1 MTMHIQPMIDDGYA
15 VRNALAD
22 DAQQLRLAREMRQMA
37 LQNYLKAK
45 QDYADAEAEFVAEYT
60 YTSEDY
66 GAAKN
71 EKQREVL
78 RDAALVRARQAGYL
92 ATVWRV
98 LNDAKVTFDNAD
110 MAFEQAADSFKA
122 SRAAAELTAAALR
135 AASV

>member
-1 MTMHIQPMIDDGYA
+1 MMTALQPMIDDGYV

-22 DAQQLRLAREMRQMA
+22 DAQSLRLAREMRQVA
-37 LQNYLKAK
+37 LQNYLTAK
-45 QDYADAEAEFVAEYT
+45 QHYSDAEAEFIAEFT
-60 YTSEDY
+60 YTDEAY

-71 EKQREVL
+71 EGQRAII
-78 RDAALVRARQAGYL
+78 RDAALVKARQSGYL
-92 ATVWRV
+92 AVTWRIS
-98 LNDAKVTFDNAD
+98 NDAKIAFDNAD

>member
-1 MTMHIQPMIDDGYA
+1 MMTALQPMIDDGYV

-22 DAQQLRLAREMRQMA
+22 DAQSLRLAREMRQVA
-37 LQNYLKAK
+37 LQNYLTAK
-45 QDYADAEAEFVAEYT
+45 QHYSDAEAEFIAEFT
-60 YTSEDY
+60 YTDETY

-71 EKQREVL
+71 EGQRAII
-78 RDAALVRARQAGYL
+78 RDAALVRVRQSGYL
-92 ATVWRV
+92 STAWRM
-98 LNDAKVTFDNAD
+98 LNDAKIVFDNAD

>member
-1 MTMHIQPMIDDGYA
+1 MMTALQPMIDDGYA

-22 DAQQLRLAREMRQMA
+22 DVQSLRLAREMRQAA
-37 LQNYLKAK
+37 LRTYQDAKQNYG
-45 QDYADAEAEFVAEYT
+45 DAEAEWLADFT
-60 YTSEDY
+60 YTDEMY

-71 EKQREVL
+71 EGQRAIV
-78 RDAALVRARQAGYL
+78 RDAALIRVRQSGYL
-92 ATVWRV
+92 STAWRM
-98 LNDAKVTFDNAD
+98 LNAAKATFDDAD